1 MRIRENEGKELAL
14 SNDPKNKSESSSG
27 EMLEEVYGPI

>member
-14 SNDPKNKSESSSG
+14 SSQPNNKSESTSG
-27 EMLEEVYGPI
+27 EILEEVYGPI